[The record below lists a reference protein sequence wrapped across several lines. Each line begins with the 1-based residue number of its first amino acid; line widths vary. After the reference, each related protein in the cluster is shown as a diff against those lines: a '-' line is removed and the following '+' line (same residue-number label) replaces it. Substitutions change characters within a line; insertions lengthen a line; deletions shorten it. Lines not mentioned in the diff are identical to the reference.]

1 MKTYVKRYL
10 LPITVL
16 GGGLLTLLL
25 RLWFLCLGR
34 DSRGLLAVG
43 SFPDIFSWVI
53 TCLTLV
59 WLTIGTWHLREA
71 SKYTFNFPASLTAT
85 VGIGVAALGFFITS
99 LTELIS
105 GTDVLGTISAILGFF
120 AVGAM
125 GFLAYCRY
133 FQLRVSVLFHGFV
146 CVYLMF
152 HLVSHYRLWSAAP
165 QIQTY
170 GFELLAIVCTMLAC
184 YQRAAFD
191 ANQGQRRTHTFCSL
205 SALFFSVAALPG
217 CDNAIFFLGCGAWM
231 LTTLCNLTPLPG
243 LSSKHDG

>member
-10 LPITVL
+10 LPLTAL

-25 RLWFLCLGR
+25 RLWLLCLGT
-34 DSRGLLAVG
+34 DSRGLLAIG
-43 SFPDIFSWVI
+43 SFPDIFSWVV
-53 TCLTLV
+53 TCGTLV
-59 WLTIGTWHLREA
+59 WLVFGTRHLLEA
-71 SKYTFNFPASLTAT
+71 SKYNFNFPASLAAAI
-85 VGIGVAALGFFITS
+85 GIGLAALGFFITS
-99 LTELIS
+99 LTELIA
-105 GTDVLGTISAILGFF
+105 GTDVIGTISAILGLL

-125 GFLAYCRY
+125 GFLAYCR
-133 FQLRVSVLFHGFV
+133 FFSLRPSVLFHGLV

-170 GFELLAIVCTMLAC
+170 GFELLAIVCIMLAC

-205 SALFFSVAALPG
+205 CALFFSVAALPG
-217 CDNAIFFLGCGAWM
+217 CENALFFLGCAVWM

-243 LSSKHDG
+243 LSPKKEG

>member
-10 LPITVL
+10 LPLIAL
-16 GGGLLTLLL
+16 GGGLLTLIMRFWLL
-25 RLWFLCLGR
+25 GLGT
-34 DSRGLLAVG
+34 DDRGLLAVG

-53 TCLTLV
+53 TCGTLV
-59 WLTIGTWHLREA
+59 WLAIGTWNLREA
-71 SKYTFNFPASLTAT
+71 SKYAFNFPASLPAA
-85 VGIGVAALGFFITS
+85 VGIGLAALGFLITS
-99 LTELIS
+99 LTELIT
-105 GTDVLGTISAILGFF
+105 GTDTLGTISAILGFF

-125 GFLAYCRY
+125 GFLAYCRF

-170 GFELLAIVCTMLAC
+170 GFELLAIVCVMLAC

-191 ANQGQRRTHTFCSL
+191 VNQGQRRTHAFCSL
-205 SALFFSVAALPG
+205 CALFFSIAALPG
-217 CDNAIFFLGCGAWM
+217 CDNAFFFIGCAAWM
-231 LTTLCNLTPLPG
+231 VTTLCNLTPLSG
-243 LSSKHDG
+243 ASSKNEG